1 MQRNEHLELGA
12 LNIKT
17 GKTRRLFYRE
27 DFETDKIEW
36 DSGNNKEEQEEK
48 NGKQSSKE
56 RHEEESTSTERKTEG
71 HRTKWTLKLTRK
83 KRKGRKKSPRNRI
96 HWKRSSWG
104 TYYHDHRRQRI
115 LRGGGVL

>member
-12 LNIKT
+12 LHIKT

-56 RHEEESTSTERKTEG
+56 RHEEESPLPRGKQRGIEQSG
-71 HRTKWTLKLTRK
+71 H
-83 KRKGRKKSPRNRI
+83 
-96 HWKRSSWG
+96 
-104 TYYHDHRRQRI
+104 
-115 LRGGGVL
+115 